1 MKNKLVMSCCALT
14 IALVLPLDALALQ
27 GENIAFE
34 RLDPILDPFA
44 LPNGPIL
51 IRAEN
56 SFNSGAEW
64 KIPAIHLQM

>member
-1 MKNKLVMSCCALT
+1 MKNKLVMSCCALVM
-14 IALVLPLDALALQ
+14 ALPLNAFALQ